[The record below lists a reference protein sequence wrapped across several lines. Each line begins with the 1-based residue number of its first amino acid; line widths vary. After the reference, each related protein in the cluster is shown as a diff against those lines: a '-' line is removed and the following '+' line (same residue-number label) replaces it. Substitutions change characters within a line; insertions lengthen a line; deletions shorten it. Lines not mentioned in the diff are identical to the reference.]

1 MHPLWE
7 TWADLVYPD
16 AQEILDTL
24 EENRE
29 WYQSQIQLSS
39 SSSTNDL
46 KEEDEKSTS
55 SASTPYINREEKGNY
70 YVFSD
75 LASFQT
81 DQLDII
87 RNKRMNSSNFHF
99 SLSRAKETPRRTY
112 HFC

>member
-1 MHPLWE
+1 MSVSHHVLTNVHLQSNFNQVGFIDFIVHPLWE

-46 KEEDEKSTS
+46 KEEDEKSNS
-55 SASTPYINREEKGNY
+55 SASASYVNRDESGN
-70 YVFSD
+70 
-75 LASFQT
+75 L
-81 DQLDII
+81 
-87 RNKRMNSSNFHF
+87 SSLKILGLLW
-99 SLSRAKETPRRTY
+99 SY
-112 HFC
+112 

>member
-55 SASTPYINREEKGNY
+55 SASTPYTNREEKGNFY
-70 YVFSD
+70 FFKNLVSI
-75 LASFQT
+75 QT
-81 DQLDII
+81 KFTSWI
-87 RNKRMNSSNFHF
+87 
-99 SLSRAKETPRRTY
+99 SLKTNG
-112 HFC
+112 